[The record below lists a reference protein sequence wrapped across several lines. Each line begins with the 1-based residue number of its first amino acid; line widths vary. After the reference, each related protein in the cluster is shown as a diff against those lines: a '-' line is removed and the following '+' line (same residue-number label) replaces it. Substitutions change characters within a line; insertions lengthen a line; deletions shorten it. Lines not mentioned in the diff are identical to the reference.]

1 MAKKRVLLLSLF
13 TIMMVTVIGCGKA
26 KNTNTNTATNE
37 NENSNS
43 AINTNTNPGEA
54 PFTMSGTTKVFTLK
68 LVNGVFNYNTMTF
81 YAGDN
86 VQVTLTSDNQ
96 PVDFIFVGTGARST
110 SGVFSTNIVNTD
122 PGGTYQLQCADR
134 ACGSMTVT
142 VINLNPVNSNT
153 NNTNATNTSGT
164 NGITNVELQRIPV
177 GTTFNP
183 STRYTTTTDFK
194 IGDQFGFGATGT
206 FSTGAKL
213 TFSVAD
219 SAGQVVDGP
228 SMEFDLIN
236 GTNGNCCFALPST
249 AGQYSIKF
257 NINGTEASSVPITI
271 TE

>member
-1 MAKKRVLLLSLF
+1 MNNKRLLMSAIMIVAVSLL
-13 TIMMVTVIGCGKA
+13 VGCGKA
-26 KNTNTNTATNE
+26 KNTNTNTTTNSNE
-37 NENSNS
+37 NENS
-43 AINTNTNPGEA
+43 AVNTNTNPGEA

-68 LVNGVFNYNTMTF
+68 LVNGAFNYNTMTF

-96 PVDFIFVGTGARST
+96 PVDFIFVGTDARST

-134 ACGSMTVT
+134 ACGSLTVS

-153 NNTNATNTSGT
+153 NNTNTTNTSGT
-164 NGITNVELQRIPV
+164 NVITNVELQRIPV
-177 GTTFNP
+177 GTTFDP

-228 SMEFDLIN
+228 SMQFDLIN
-236 GTNGNCCFALPST
+236 GTNGNCCFALPAT

-257 NINGTEASSVPITI
+257 NVNGTEASSVPITI
-271 TE
+271 AE